1 MKISKPGFSKD
12 AWLFLSGN
20 FINGFGITGFSLL
33 FNLYLKSKG
42 LGEGSIG
49 RILSV
54 SAYSTMIMVIP
65 ASILIRKF
73 NLKKIFIFTV
83 LCLLSGY
90 LIAVL
95 STSLSRIVLG
105 MIIAGMCSAIFSC
118 VGGPLIM
125 EVSGPEERTLLFSF
139 NFATTLTSG
148 ILGNVVAGNLPVVL
162 KRFNIN
168 DETGLKIAII
178 IHLFVALFSLIPFL
192 SIKNARLFDEEDNI
206 FKTQTKIGLIVK
218 LSLPHLIVGFGA
230 GLSIPFLNL
239 YFRERFLL
247 KTSTIGYF
255 FSFSQLTM
263 IIGTLLAPFISKK
276 RGKVITIVISQIL
289 SVPFLFILSITKSL
303 PIAFLSFIL
312 RSSLMNMAQPLVT
325 NFSLEMVDKNTRPL
339 LSGLLTIAW
348 ISGWGLS
355 ANIGGKI
362 IELKGYFIPF
372 NLTGIFYILSSIL
385 YLKFLLPLENIKAIK
400 EDRY

>member
-1 MKISKPGFSKD
+1 MKINKPKFSRD
-12 AWLFLSGN
+12 AWLFLAGN
-20 FINGFGITGFSLL
+20 FIDGFGITGFNLL
-33 FNLYLKSKG
+33 FNLYLKTKG
-42 LGEGSIG
+42 FGEGNIG

-54 SAYSTMIMVIP
+54 SAYSTMLMVIP

-73 NLKKIFIFTV
+73 SLKRIFIFTV
-83 LCLLSGY
+83 LCLISGY

-95 STSLSRIVLG
+95 SDSVNKIVLG

-125 EVSGPEERTLLFSF
+125 EVSGPEERTMLFSF

-148 ILGNVVAGNLPVVL
+148 ILGNIVAGNLPVFL
-162 KRFNIN
+162 NRFRIN

-178 IHLFVALFSLIPFL
+178 IHLFIALFSLIPFL

-206 FKTQTKIGLIVK
+206 FKIHTKIGLIIK
-218 LSLPHLIVGFGA
+218 LSLPHLLVGFGA

-239 YFRERFLL
+239 YFKERFLL

-263 IIGTLLAPFISKK
+263 IIGTLLAPFISKR
-276 RGKVITIVISQIL
+276 RGKVMTIVISQIL

-362 IELKGYFIPF
+362 IETKGYFLPF

-385 YLKFLLPLENIKAIK
+385 YLRFLLPMENIQN
-400 EDRY
+400 RNP